1 HNHAEQP
8 VMIHRAILGSF
19 ERFIAIL
26 SEHFGGNF
34 PFFVAPTQ
42 IALIP
47 INEEHHVFALKLK
60 EELKKHDIFVEVLD
74 KNDSLN
80 KKVRLAEKQKIP
92 MILVLGNEE
101 VETEILS
108 IRDREKQAQ
117 YKMPLKEFLNMVE
130 SKMQEVSF

>member
-1 HNHAEQP
+1 
-8 VMIHRAILGSF
+8 M
-19 ERFIAIL
+19 
-26 SEHFGGNF
+26 
-34 PFFVAPTQ
+34 
-42 IALIP
+42 
-47 INEEHHVFALKLK
+47 
-60 EELKKHDIFVEVLD
+60 LD

>member
-1 HNHAEQP
+1 
-8 VMIHRAILGSF
+8 M
-19 ERFIAIL
+19 
-26 SEHFGGNF
+26 
-34 PFFVAPTQ
+34 
-42 IALIP
+42 
-47 INEEHHVFALKLK
+47 KLK
-60 EELKKHDIFVEVLD
+60 EALKKRDIFVEVLD

-108 IRDREKQAQ
+108 IRDREKQDQ